1 MIDKNTIDIRP
12 NIRCLNAASVQNG
25 ECSEEFL
32 ILSCIEGSCWIEMES
47 GSYLCERGDIAL
59 IPKNE
64 IYQLRPA
71 EEAAWTAGW
80 SLSLAHMT
88 HIQRRGC
95 PAADQ
100 IIELSECGAVL
111 RLNAEER
118 ERMSLLINGCL
129 LSGSAEDMYAN
140 YYRINALELLLIEL
154 CRVLENRGDIRETR
168 NRSETERSRLIKN
181 VIAYI
186 NEHYQEEIRLD
197 SIARQFW
204 VSPSYLSRQFKS
216 KVGINITRFITERRI
231 QAAQRLLI
239 TSDLDISEI
248 ADQLGFKSANY
259 FYTVFKKIHGIS
271 PREYR
276 KRDRISDKL
285 LNHRSEM
292 EG

>member
-1 MIDKNTIDIRP
+1 M
-12 NIRCLNAASVQNG
+12 
-25 ECSEEFL
+25 
-32 ILSCIEGSCWIEMES
+32 ILSCIEGSCWIELES
-47 GSYLCERGDIAL
+47 STYLCERGDVAL

-71 EEAAWTAGW
+71 EDSAWTVGW
-80 SLSLAHMT
+80 SLSPAHLAYF
-88 HIQRRGC
+88 QRRGC
-95 PAADQ
+95 PAASQ
-100 IIELSECGAVL
+100 IMELSQYGMAL
-111 RLNAEER
+111 HLNGEER
-118 ERMSLLINGCL
+118 ERLNQLISQCF
-129 LSGSAEDMYAN
+129 LSGGTEDMYAG
-140 YYRINALELLLIEL
+140 YYRVNALELLLIEL
-154 CRVLENRGDIRETR
+154 CRILESREDPR
-168 NRSETERSRLIKN
+168 ENVNRSETERSRLIKN

-259 FYTVFKKIHGIS
+259 FYTVFKKIHGMS

-276 KRDRISDKL
+276 KKDRISDKL
-285 LNHRSEM
+285 LNHHREM